1 VRCTG
6 GSRSTG
12 CDGSGERVTG
22 RHAHLTGLVLLTGL
36 VPTIAAVSLLWRSG
50 LEPTARHLLAVSL
63 VAIWLVLVLVV
74 RTRTRYH
81 LRTLSNLL
89 AALREGDYS
98 FRARQV
104 SRADPFGEVI
114 TEVNLLARTLRQ
126 QRVEDL
132 EATSL
137 VRKVMAEIDVAVFAF
152 DGSNRLRQVNAAG
165 EELYSGA
172 IDLIGKSAEDLGL
185 ENCLVGSPAR
195 TVELEIGGSIA
206 RWEMRRGSFRQHGRP
221 NHLLV
226 LSDVSRALQ
235 AEESAAWKR
244 LIRVIGHELNN
255 SLAPITSLAGSLERV
270 VDQDPLPEDWRS
282 DLGSGLQV
290 IASRVEALNR
300 FMGDCSRLAKLPHPT
315 ISPVNIV
322 TSIRNVVKL
331 EKRVTVVIEDG
342 PPAMVEGDQ
351 DQLEQV
357 MINLLRNAVEAS
369 QETDGEVRIR
379 WRSEAGFVEVVISDE
394 GPGLPD
400 SVNLFVPFFTTKP
413 SGSGIG
419 LFLSRQIA
427 EAHGGSVSVRNHE
440 HGPGCDATL
449 RIPATRVDPTSDL
462 GKRSHLTQGIH

>member
-1 VRCTG
+1 
-6 GSRSTG
+6 
-12 CDGSGERVTG
+12 
-22 RHAHLTGLVLLTGL
+22 L

-50 LEPTARHLLAVSL
+50 LEPTARYLLAGSL

-165 EELYSGA
+165 EELFSGA
-172 IDLIGKSAEDLGL
+172 TDLIGKSAEDLGL

-255 SLAPITSLAGSLERV
+255 TLAPITSLAGSLERV

-331 EKRVTVVIEDG
+331 EKRVTVIIEDG
-342 PPAMVEGDQ
+342 PPAMVDGDQ

-357 MINLLRNAVEAS
+357 MINLLKNAVEAS

-379 WRSEAGFVEVVISDE
+379 WRSKAGFIEVVISDE

-440 HGPGCDATL
+440 HGPGCEATL
-449 RIPATRVDPTSDL
+449 RIPETS
-462 GKRSHLTQGIH
+462 S

>member
-1 VRCTG
+1 M
-6 GSRSTG
+6 
-12 CDGSGERVTG
+12 RVTKRHG
-22 RHAHLTGLVLLTGL
+22 RLTSLVLLTGL
-36 VPTIAAVSLLWRSG
+36 IPTIVAAYLVWRSG
-50 LEPTARHLLAVSL
+50 LQPTTRYLIVGTL
-63 VAIWLVLVLVV
+63 VAIWLGLVLFV

-89 AALREGDYS
+89 AALREGDFS

-104 SRADPFGEVI
+104 SRGDPFGEVI

-137 VRKVMAEIDVAVFAF
+137 VREVMAEIDVAVFAF
-152 DGSNRLRQVNAAG
+152 DASSRLRQVNAAG
-165 EELYSGA
+165 EELFRDPSA
-172 IDLIGKSAEDLGL
+172 LVGKSASDLGL
-185 ENCLVGSPAR
+185 ADCLTGLQAR
-195 TVELEIGGSIA
+195 TVELEIDGSRG

-235 AEESAAWKR
+235 AEELAAWKR

-270 VDQDPLPEDWRS
+270 VDQDPLPEDWLS

-300 FMGDCSRLAKLPHPT
+300 FMGDCSRLAKLPDPK
-315 ISPVNIV
+315 ISSVDIGTCIQNV
-322 TSIRNVVKL
+322 TRL
-331 EKRVTVVIEDG
+331 EKRLAVIVEDG
-342 PPAMVEGDQ
+342 PSVMVDGDQ

-357 MINLLRNAVEAS
+357 LINLLKNAVEAS
-369 QETDGEVRIR
+369 LEANGEVRIH
-379 WRSEAGFVEVVISDE
+379 WRSEDGFAEVVVRDE

-400 SVNLFVPFFTTKP
+400 SINLFVPFFTTKP
-413 SGSGIG
+413 DGSGIG
-419 LFLSRQIA
+419 LFLCRQIA
-427 EAHGGSVSVRNHE
+427 EAHGGSVTVRNRE
-440 HGPGCDATL
+440 DTRGCEAIL
-449 RIPATRVDPTSDL
+449 RVPE
-462 GKRSHLTQGIH
+462 TQGRQGRKPASPTN

>member
-1 VRCTG
+1 MV
-6 GSRSTG
+6 
-12 CDGSGERVTG
+12 
-22 RHAHLTGLVLLTGL
+22 AAYLV
-36 VPTIAAVSLLWRSG
+36 WRSG
-50 LEPTARHLLAVSL
+50 LQPATRYLLVGTL
-63 VAIWLVLVLVV
+63 VALWLGLVLFV

-114 TEVNLLARTLRQ
+114 SEVNLLAQTLRQ

-137 VRKVMAEIDVAVFAF
+137 VREVMAEIDVAVFAF
-152 DGSNRLRQVNAAG
+152 DASNHLRQVNTAG
-165 EELYSGA
+165 EEIFRDPSALV
-172 IDLIGKSAEDLGL
+172 GKSASDLGL
-185 ENCLVGSPAR
+185 ADCLTGLPAR
-195 TVELEIGGSIA
+195 TVELEIDGA
-206 RWEMRRGSFRQHGRP
+206 RRRWEMRRGSFRQHGRP

-235 AEESAAWKR
+235 AEELAAWKR

-300 FMGDCSRLAKLPHPT
+300 FMGDCSRLAKLPDPK
-315 ISPVNIV
+315 ISPVDIG
-322 TSIRNVVKL
+322 TCIQNVAKL
-331 EKRVTVVIEDG
+331 EKRLAVIVEDG
-342 PPAMVEGDQ
+342 PPIMVDGDQ

-357 MINLLRNAVEAS
+357 LINLLKNAVEAS
-369 QETDGEVRIR
+369 LETNGEVRVR
-379 WRSEAGFVEVVISDE
+379 WRSEDGFAEVIVRDE

-400 SVNLFVPFFTTKP
+400 SANLFVPFFTTKP
-413 SGSGIG
+413 DGSGIG

-427 EAHGGSVSVRNHE
+427 EAHGGSVTVRNLDNA
-440 HGPGCDATL
+440 PGCEAIL
-449 RIPATRVDPTSDL
+449 RVPKTT
-462 GKRSHLTQGIH
+462 G

>member
-1 VRCTG
+1 LT
-6 GSRSTG
+6 T
-12 CDGSGERVTG
+12 
-22 RHAHLTGLVLLTGL
+22 RHGYLTSLVLLTGL
-36 VPTIAAVSLLWRSG
+36 VPTAAASYLLWRSA
-50 LEPTARHLLAVSL
+50 LQPTARNLLIGTL
-63 VAIWLVLVLVV
+63 VAIWLGLALVV

-114 TEVNLLARTLRQ
+114 TEVNLLARTLRR

-137 VRKVMAEIDVAVFAF
+137 VREVMAEIDVAVFAF
-152 DGSNRLRQVNAAG
+152 DASNRLRQVNVAG
-165 EELYSGA
+165 EELFRDAS
-172 IDLIGKSAEDLGL
+172 DLVGKSAADLGL
-185 ENCLVGSPAR
+185 ADCLTGLPAR
-195 TVELEIGGSIA
+195 TVELEIDGSKG
-206 RWEMRRGSFRQHGRP
+206 RWEMRRGRFRQHGRP

-235 AEESAAWKR
+235 AEEQAAWKR

-300 FMGDCSRLAKLPHPT
+300 FMGDCSRLAKLPDPK
-315 ISPVNIV
+315 ISAVDIGTCV
-322 TSIRNVVKL
+322 QNVARL
-331 EKRVTVVIEDG
+331 EKRLAVIVEDG
-342 PPAMVEGDQ
+342 PPIMVDGDQ

-357 MINLLRNAVEAS
+357 MINLLKNAVEAS
-369 QETDGEVRIR
+369 SETNGEVRVH
-379 WRSEAGFVEVVISDE
+379 WKSGDGFAKVVVRDE

-413 SGSGIG
+413 DGSGIG

-427 EAHGGSVSVRNHE
+427 EAHGGSVTVRNRE
-440 HGPGCDATL
+440 DRQGCEAVL
-449 RIPATRVDPTSDL
+449 RVPETRD
-462 GKRSHLTQGIH
+462 

>member
-1 VRCTG
+1 MTKRH
-6 GSRSTG
+6 
-12 CDGSGERVTG
+12 G
-22 RHAHLTGLVLLTGL
+22 RLTGLVLLTGL
-36 VPTIAAVSLLWRSG
+36 IPTIAAGYLIWRSG
-50 LEPTARHLLAVSL
+50 LQPTSRYFLVGSL
-63 VAIWLVLVLVV
+63 VATWLLLVLIV

-114 TEVNLLARTLRQ
+114 TEVNLLAQTLRQ

-132 EATSL
+132 GATSL
-137 VRKVMAEIDVAVFAF
+137 VREVMAEIDVAVFAF
-152 DGSNRLRQVNAAG
+152 DASNRLRQVNAAG
-165 EELYSGA
+165 EELFRDAS
-172 IDLIGKSAEDLGL
+172 DLVGKSASALGL
-185 ENCLVGSPAR
+185 AGCLVGLPAR
-195 TVELEIGGSIA
+195 TVELEIDGSKG

-235 AEESAAWKR
+235 AEELAAWKR

-290 IASRVEALNR
+290 IASRVQALNR
-300 FMGDCSRLAKLPHPT
+300 FMGDCSRLAKLPDPT

-322 TSIRNVVKL
+322 TSIHNVAKL
-331 EKRVTVVIEDG
+331 EKQLSVIVDEG
-342 PPAMVEGDQ
+342 PPTMVDGDQ

-369 QETDGEVRIR
+369 LETNGEVRVR
-379 WRSEAGFVEVVISDE
+379 WESEAGFVKVVISDE

-427 EAHGGSVSVRNHE
+427 EAHGGSVTVRNRE
-440 HGPGCDATL
+440 RARGCEAIL
-449 RIPATRVDPTSDL
+449 RIPESQD
-462 GKRSHLTQGIH
+462 